1 MKKLAKFLQIGL
13 LFLMVLA
20 LVACSSDDTDSTAEK
35 PDEEV
40 GEKVETSVAGD
51 ASTELDLPTKT
62 FKLAHITATDH
73 MWHLAAEKFNEELQA
88 RSDGKMK
95 VEIYPA
101 SQLGT
106 EADMVQQV
114 EAGSIDFALITAA
127 YLSAR
132 TPDLAA
138 WFTPY
143 AFNSLQDAYD
153 MSQGE
158 LGKEMLKQIEGTG
171 LKSLDYLFAGQ
182 RVMITKD
189 KEVTKPS
196 DLKGLKMRVTPSPPL
211 TYFYQSTGAAPEAL
225 PLPEVYSALQTGVID
240 GMDMDLD
247 ATITNKYSEVAKYAT
262 VTNHMVWPSIILTN
276 EKAFNNLSDDAQKI
290 ITESLVVASKY
301 AVDTRASQEEDFK
314 KQLADQGMTVTELGA
329 DVYAEE
335 IQKFDAEYS
344 AKSDLM
350 KRFIEAARN

>member
-1 MKKLAKFLQIGL
+1 MKKIPKFLQIGFFL
-13 LFLMVLA
+13 LLIVG
-20 LVACSSDDTDSTAEK
+20 LVACSAEDSGSSPDENSDEKIETASNATADTD
-35 PDEEV
+35 
-40 GEKVETSVAGD
+40 
-51 ASTELDLPTKT
+51 LDLPTKT

-73 MWHLAAEKFNEELQA
+73 MWHLAAEKFNEELKA
-88 RSDGKMK
+88 RSGGKMQ

-143 AFNSLQDAYD
+143 AFESLQDAYE
-153 MSQGE
+153 MSQGD

-171 LKSLDYLFAGQ
+171 LKPLDYLFAGQ

-189 KEVTKPS
+189 KEVNKPS

-211 TYFYQSTGAAPEAL
+211 TFFYQSTGAAPEAL

-276 EKAFNNLSDDAQKI
+276 EKAFNDLSADAQKI
-290 ITESLVVASKY
+290 ITESLIVASKY
-301 AVDTRASQEEDFK
+301 AVDTRSAQEEEFK
-314 KQLADQGMTVTELGA
+314 EQLANEGMTVTELGA

-335 IQKFDAEYS
+335 MKSFDEEYS